1 MHEAAPTPLPQRKS
15 THNLASLCLLA
26 LITIHAFLMTSTH
39 AADQSADSTKSSAQ
53 RVTLGGGCFWCVEAV
68 FERID
73 GIHAVVS
80 GYAGG
85 HSPNPTYEEV
95 CRGTSGHAEVVQIQF
110 DPEKIS
116 YDQILEIFW
125 EAHDPTTPNRQ
136 GADVGS
142 QYRSIILYHNDSQK
156 QTAENSK
163 RSAASRFKRPIV
175 TEIVPL
181 TTFHVAE
188 DYHQDYFRKNPNA
201 PYCVGVISPKLK
213 KLEKLQS
220 K

>member
-1 MHEAAPTPLPQRKS
+1 
-15 THNLASLCLLA
+15 
-26 LITIHAFLMTSTH
+26 MTSSH
-39 AADQSADSTKSSAQ
+39 AASPSANPTKASAELA
-53 RVTLGGGCFWCVEAV
+53 TLGGGCFWCVEAV

-73 GIHAVVS
+73 GVNTVVS

-85 HSPNPTYEEV
+85 HSNNPTYEEV
-95 CRGTSGHAEVVQIQF
+95 CRGATGHAEVVQINF

-142 QYRSIILYHNDSQK
+142 QYRSIILYHNDTQK
-156 QTAENSK
+156 QAAENSK
-163 RSAASRFKRPIV
+163 RTAASRFKRPIV

-181 TTFHVAE
+181 TSFHVAE
-188 DYHQDYFRKNPNA
+188 NYHQDYFRKNPNA
-201 PYCVGVISPKLK
+201 PYCVAVISPKLK
-213 KLEKLQS
+213 KLEKLHS

>member
-1 MHEAAPTPLPQRKS
+1 MHEPLPTPVIQRSAK
-15 THNLASLCLLA
+15 HYRASLYLLA
-26 LITIHAFLMTSTH
+26 LTAIHALLMTSSH
-39 AADQSADSTKSSAQ
+39 AASPSANPTKASAELA
-53 RVTLGGGCFWCVEAV
+53 TLGGGCFWCVEAV

-73 GIHAVVS
+73 GVNTVVS

-85 HSPNPTYEEV
+85 HSNNPTYEEV
-95 CRGTSGHAEVVQIQF
+95 CRGATGHAEVVQINF

-142 QYRSIILYHNDSQK
+142 QYRSIILYHNDTQK
-156 QTAENSK
+156 QAAENSK
-163 RSAASRFKRPIV
+163 RTAASRFKRPIV

-181 TTFHVAE
+181 TSFHVAE
-188 DYHQDYFRKNPNA
+188 NYHQDYFRKNPNA
-201 PYCVGVISPKLK
+201 PYCVAVISPKLK
-213 KLEKLQS
+213 KLEKLHS